1 MKNRGDIM
9 DKEIKSA
16 VKELKDSI
24 EYRSEHMRLIEYFKD
39 MIVQYFKEKYDFHV
53 RVLTGVTW
61 FAIEKDL
68 NYYYGNDRFIMSD
81 FQFTSK
87 VLYDFC
93 QLFGCEFTHTAC
105 DGDRYFFTFD
115 DVDMS
120 NAFIM
125 G

>member
-1 MKNRGDIM
+1 MVEEVKAL
-9 DKEIKSA
+9 KKS
-16 VKELKDSI
+16 I
-24 EYRSEHMRLIEYFKD
+24 RYRSYHLKLIDNFKRAIVKYFE
-39 MIVQYFKEKYDFHV
+39 EKYDFHV

-68 NYYYGNDRFIMSD
+68 HYYYGDNRFIMSD
-81 FQFTSK
+81 FKFTSK

-93 QLFGCEFTHTAC
+93 QEFECEFTETHC
-105 DGDRYFFTFD
+105 DGDRYFFTFE

-120 NAFIM
+120 NAFIL

>member
-1 MKNRGDIM
+1 M
-9 DKEIKSA
+9 DKKIKSA

-24 EYRSEHMRLIEYFKD
+24 RYRSEHIRLIEYFKD

-61 FAIEKDL
+61 FAVEKDL
-68 NYYYGNDRFIMSD
+68 HYYYGNDRFIMSD
-81 FQFTSK
+81 FRFTSK
-87 VLYDFC
+87 ILYDFC
-93 QLFGCEFTHTAC
+93 QEFECEFVETCC
-105 DGDRYFFTFD
+105 DGDRYLFTFE

-120 NAFIM
+120 NAFII

>member
-1 MKNRGDIM
+1 M

-24 EYRSEHMRLIEYFKD
+24 EYRSEHMKLIEYFKD

-53 RVLTGVTW
+53 RVVTGVTW
-61 FAIEKDL
+61 FAVEKDL
-68 NYYYGNDRFIMSD
+68 PYYYGKDRFIMSD

-93 QLFGCEFTHTAC
+93 QLFECEFEETTC
-105 DGDRYFFTFD
+105 DGERYIFTFL

>member
-1 MKNRGDIM
+1 M
-9 DKEIKSA
+9 DKKIKNA

-24 EYRSEHMRLIEYFKD
+24 RYRSEHIRLIEYFKS

-68 NYYYGNDRFIMSD
+68 HYYYGGNRFIMSD
-81 FQFTSK
+81 FKMTSK
-87 VLYDFC
+87 VLFDFC
-93 QLFGCEFTHTAC
+93 QEFECEFTHTAC

-120 NAFIM
+120 NAFII